1 MRHPGSTPPPRSLD
15 HGAEVAPRP
24 GPAFATIPSSVLAAA
39 ELDERLLV
47 AMTLLELGDLPEAEQ
62 ELIGLDGPAADGLR
76 AKLAH
81 LRGDL
86 TRVVSAWARR
96 RTPDPLPTPALRR
109 LAAIQHLSQDPEG
122 SSRGLLLLAQRERAA
137 TPAAWVELGMAMRQL
152 ATGSPVEAGAH
163 ARWVA
168 GRYAPTDREVHKL
181 AVLAEAWILER
192 TGDRA
197 GARELLEALGRTRGF
212 EEDLDRLVAL
222 AGLYE
227 ASGEPAQLRSA
238 ANVLRF
244 LQRDRAA
251 PSVVTG
257 RLVEVLVRL
266 GETSE
271 AELQGRRHLAVFRRE
286 LGRPVASEVVTAAAC
301 RYLPLA
307 RLRLLRLALPADPAE
322 AETPRERALALAL
335 AGDPTGAR
343 DALRGGPVEPLDLH
357 YLADLALQRGEVE
370 EAAELHLSALDRAGA
385 HGFTHARAHAL
396 THARTWAV
404 LLDLHARAPSR
415 AVSARLHAPD
425 VGERVVDLLGRAAA
439 LAPEEPDRWRRLA
452 VLQDVLDDPDEAD
465 RHRARAQALAA
476 RRPVGRALAAS
487 VYRTPDR
494 PEGLIHEVWA
504 ARARHCPGR
513 GGSLAPDAIT
523 GNVTP
528 ALRAVVLGTFLAVR
542 ELARTR
548 LPLVAASIDDW
559 DYTFKVT
566 KDDELSDG
574 PSAGLPTA
582 LAFLSAFLD
591 RPLRQD
597 LASTGAIVT
606 DAHAALRVHTVGDV
620 EHKLRGTYHRNLRRL
635 IAPAGNLVELE
646 RCAALPRSVRAE
658 LVSGVE
664 TLEEAARMAF
674 DRDPFS
680 W

>member
-1 MRHPGSTPPPRSLD
+1 MRCPDPPSTPPSLD
-15 HGAEVAPRP
+15 HAPAVAPGRP
-24 GPAFATIPSSVLAAA
+24 VFASISSSVLAAA

-62 ELIGLDGPAADGLR
+62 ELIGLDGAAADGLR
-76 AKLAH
+76 LKLAH

-86 TRVVSAWARR
+86 TRVVSAWAARR
-96 RTPDPLPTPALRR
+96 GADPLCTPALRR
-109 LAAIQHLSQDPEG
+109 LAVIHHLAQDPEG
-122 SSRGLLLLAQRERAA
+122 ASRDLLLFAQRERAA
-137 TPAAWVELGMAMRQL
+137 TPAAYVELGMAMRLL
-152 ATGSPVEAGAH
+152 ANGSPVEAAAH
-163 ARWVA
+163 ASWVA
-168 GRYAPTDREVHKL
+168 RHHAPTTDREAHKL
-181 AVLAEAWILER
+181 AVLAEAWIAER
-192 TGDRA
+192 TGDAA
-197 GARELLEALGRTRGF
+197 GARARLEALGRTRGF

-244 LQRDRAA
+244 LQRGQA
-251 PSVVTG
+251 PSAVTG
-257 RLVEVLVRL
+257 RLVEVHARL
-266 GETSE
+266 GETGE
-271 AELQGRRHLAVFRRE
+271 AELQERRHLAAFRRE
-286 LGRPVASEVVTAAAC
+286 LGRPAAAEVVTAAAC

-307 RLRLLRLALPADPAE
+307 RLRLLRLPSPPDPAR
-322 AETPRERALALAL
+322 AGTPRERALALAL
-335 AGDPTGAR
+335 AGDPAGAR

-357 YLADLALQRGEVE
+357 YLADLALQRGELE

-385 HGFTHARAHAL
+385 HGYPHARAHAL

-404 LLDLHARAPSR
+404 LLDLHARAPAR

-425 VGERVVDLLGRAAA
+425 VGERVLDLLGRAAA

-452 VLQDVLDDPDEAD
+452 ALQDALDDPDEAD

-494 PEGLIHEVWA
+494 PEGLIHELWA
-504 ARARHCPGR
+504 ARGRHCPGR

-542 ELARTR
+542 ELARAR

-597 LASTGAIVT
+597 LTSTGAMVT
-606 DAHAALRVHTVGDV
+606 DAHAALRVQPVGDL

-635 IAPAGNLVELE
+635 IVPAGNLAELE
-646 RCAALPRSVRAE
+646 RCAAIPRSVRAE
-658 LVSGVE
+658 LVVGVE
-664 TLEEAARMAF
+664 TLEEAARVAF
-674 DRDPFS
+674 ERDPFAS
-680 W
+680 P